1 MSSTNDVYK
10 FVSNLSKLE
19 DGDRAKF
26 KRNAGQTL
34 NDSRDVMGLFYNKLL
49 RDIHLGEWD
58 EETYFLVATLYP
70 FDKRGRQA
78 GGADSD
84 EGDGDGNT
92 AVSHPHNTPSFGKS
106 LRGIRTDN
114 NSNGLDR
121 RVERLLDADA
131 SQLPFYLRREVQFV
145 TNEGGRINWAH
156 LLDDLLKWD
165 HPDRYIQR
173 RWARD
178 YFISQPTANQSTN

>member
-1 MSSTNDVYK
+1 MTTSTTSKK
-10 FVSNLSKLE
+10 FVTMLGKLE
-19 DGDRAKF
+19 DGDRAKL

-49 RDIHLGEWD
+49 REVQIDKWD

-70 FDKRGRQA
+70 FDKQRGRPDEVTNDE
-78 GGADSD
+78 ADGVG
-84 EGDGDGNT
+84 ET
-92 AVSHPHNTPSFGKS
+92 AVSPTHTPSFGKS
-106 LRGIRTDN
+106 LRDIRTEKN
-114 NSNGLDR
+114 GNGLDR

-131 SQLPFYLRREVQFV
+131 SQMPFYLRREVNFV
-145 TNEGGRINWAH
+145 TNEGGTINWAT

-173 RWARD
+173 NWARD
-178 YFISQPTANQSTN
+178 YFTSQPSSKPE